1 MINPAK
7 RTNSIEL
14 SQIRK
19 MFEVTNPD
27 AINLGI
33 GEPDFDV
40 PKNIKDAM
48 KKSIDENDTHYTP
61 NKGYIELREEI
72 VKKFK
77 KENEID
83 ANPENVIVTVGASEG
98 LYLCAQAFFEK
109 GDEIILPNPS
119 FLSYEACINLAGGT
133 ITPVDCK
140 MENEFKLK
148 ADDVYDKINENTK
161 AIILNSPS
169 NPTGAVMDKEDIKAI
184 ADLSMDKNFLIIS
197 DEIYEKI
204 IYDKKHYSPA
214 KYSDN
219 VITLNGFSKT
229 YAMTGLRIGY
239 LTANDEN
246 TEELLKIHQYN
257 IACAS
262 TTSQRGAYEA
272 LTGPQ
277 DEVEKM
283 VHEFKNRRD
292 LIVSRLNGMGYE
304 TVNAEGA
311 FYVFP
316 KIEDKDFVKKAANAG
331 VITVPGEAFGS
342 NECVC
347 FQALIFLSCS
357 VTFGCNLSA
366 LLILSVLKTSNT
378 LFFSAGSRN
387 NNEFLKISSKF
398 CFGEAPSF
406 KIGTL
411 IATCFDFCN
420 MTSFISDKGRGVF
433 ATVFPIAKLV
443 Q

>member
-1 MINPAK
+1 MINPAN
-7 RTNSIEL
+7 RTKSIEL

-33 GEPDFDV
+33 GEPDFNV
-40 PKNIKDAM
+40 PENIKQAM
-48 KKSIDENDTHYTP
+48 KDSIDENDTHYTS
-61 NKGYIELREEI
+61 NKGIIELREEI
-72 VKKFK
+72 AKKFK
-77 KENEID
+77 NENGID
-83 ANPENVIVTVGASEG
+83 TNPENILVTAGASEA
-98 LYLCAQAFFEK
+98 LFICAQAFIEK
-109 GDEIILPNPS
+109 GDEVLIPDPG
-119 FLSYEACINLAGGT
+119 FLSYEACVKIANGT
-133 ITPVDCK
+133 IVPVDCT

-148 ADDVYDKINENTK
+148 AEDVEEKITDKTK

-169 NPTGAVMDKEDIKAI
+169 NPTGAVMEKEDVKAI

-239 LTANDEN
+239 LTATEDY
-246 TEELLKIHQYN
+246 TEELLKVHQYN

-277 DEVEKM
+277 DEVHKM
-283 VHEFKNRRD
+283 VNEFKRRRD

-316 KIEDKDFVKKAANAG
+316 KIEDEDFVMKAAKAG
-331 VITVPGEAFGS
+331 VITVPGAAFGS
-342 NECVC
+342 NGQGHVRMSYANSYENIEK
-347 FQALIFLSCS
+347 AM
-357 VTFGCNLSA
+357 N
-366 LLILSVLKTSNT
+366 ILEERVGN
-378 LFFSAGSRN
+378 G
-387 NNEFLKISSKF
+387 
-398 CFGEAPSF
+398 
-406 KIGTL
+406 
-411 IATCFDFCN
+411 
-420 MTSFISDKGRGVF
+420 
-433 ATVFPIAKLV
+433 
-443 Q
+443 

>member
-1 MINPAK
+1 MINPAS
-7 RTNSIEL
+7 RTKSIEL
-14 SQIRK
+14 SLIRK
-19 MFEVTNPD
+19 MFEVTNPN

-33 GEPDFDV
+33 GEPDFNV

-48 KKSIDENDTHYTP
+48 KKSIDNNDTHYTP

-77 KENEID
+77 RDNGINTD
-83 ANPENVIVTVGASEG
+83 PENVIVTVGASEA
-98 LYLCAQAFFEK
+98 LNICTQAFIES
-109 GDEIILPNPS
+109 GNEVILSNPS
-119 FLSYEACINLAGGT
+119 FLSYEACINLSGGS
-133 ITPVDCK
+133 IVPVDCK

-148 ADDVYDKINENTK
+148 ADEVLEKITPKTK

-169 NPTGAVMDKEDIKAI
+169 NPTGAVMEKEDIKAI
-184 ADLSMDKNFLIIS
+184 ADLSMDHDFLIIS

-204 IYDKKHYSPA
+204 IYDKKHYSPG

-239 LTANDEN
+239 LTANE
-246 TEELLKIHQYN
+246 TYSEELLKIHQYN

-277 DEVEKM
+277 DEVNEM
-283 VHEFKNRRD
+283 VKEFKKRRD
-292 LIVSRLNGMGYE
+292 LIVSRLNEMGYE

-316 KIEDKDFVKKAANAG
+316 KIEDKDFVMKAAKAG
-331 VITVPGEAFGS
+331 VITVPGVAFGS
-342 NECVC
+342 NGKNHVRMSYANSYENIEK
-347 FQALIFLSCS
+347 AM
-357 VTFGCNLSA
+357 N
-366 LLILSVLKTSNT
+366 ILEERVVN
-378 LFFSAGSRN
+378 G
-387 NNEFLKISSKF
+387 
-398 CFGEAPSF
+398 
-406 KIGTL
+406 
-411 IATCFDFCN
+411 
-420 MTSFISDKGRGVF
+420 
-433 ATVFPIAKLV
+433 
-443 Q
+443 

>member
-7 RTNSIEL
+7 RTKSIEL
-14 SQIRK
+14 SLIRK

-40 PKNIKDAM
+40 PQNIKDTM
-48 KKSIDENDTHYTP
+48 KKSIDDNETHYTP

-77 KENEID
+77 NDNGIKT
-83 ANPENVIVTVGASEG
+83 NPDNIIVTAGASEA
-98 LYLCAQAFFEK
+98 LYMCAQAFVDP
-109 GDEIILPNPS
+109 GDEVILPDPS
-119 FLSYEACINLAGGT
+119 FLSYEACIKMAGGK
-133 ITPVDCK
+133 IVPVDCR
-140 MENEFKLK
+140 MENEFKLQ
-148 ADDVYDKINENTK
+148 ADDVAEKITPKTK
-161 AIILNSPS
+161 AIMLNSPS

-184 ADLSMDKNFLIIS
+184 ADLSMDHNFLIVS

-239 LTANDEN
+239 LTANEN
-246 TEELLKIHQYN
+246 YVEDLLKIHQYN

-262 TTSQRGAYEA
+262 STSQRGAYEA

-277 DEVEKM
+277 DEVVKM
-283 VHEFKNRRD
+283 VEEFRKRRD

-316 KIEDKDFVKKAANAG
+316 KIEDEDFVMKAAKAG
-331 VITVPGEAFGS
+331 VITVPGIAFGS
-342 NECVC
+342 NGEGHIRMSY
-347 FQALIFLSCS
+347 ANSYENIKK
-357 VTFGCNLSA
+357 A
-366 LLILSVLKTSNT
+366 MDIL
-378 LFFSAGSRN
+378 
-387 NNEFLKISSKF
+387 E
-398 CFGEAPSF
+398 E
-406 KIGTL
+406 
-411 IATCFDFCN
+411 
-420 MTSFISDKGRGVF
+420 GV
-433 ATVFPIAKLV
+433 
-443 Q
+443 

>member
-7 RTNSIEL
+7 RIQSIEL

-40 PKNIKDAM
+40 PQNIKDAM
-48 KKSIDENDTHYTP
+48 KKSLDENDTHYTS
-61 NKGYIELREEI
+61 NKGMIELREEI

-77 KENEID
+77 KDNGINT
-83 ANPENVIVTVGASEG
+83 NPDNIIVTVGASEA
-98 LYLCAQAFFEK
+98 LFMCAQAFIEK
-109 GDEIILPNPS
+109 GDEVLLPNPS
-119 FLSYEACINLAGGT
+119 FLSYEACVKIAEGT
-133 ITPVDCK
+133 ITPVECT

-148 ADDVYDKINENTK
+148 ADDVLEKINKNTK
-161 AIILNSPS
+161 AIVLNSPS
-169 NPTGAVMDKEDIKAI
+169 NPTGAVMEKEDIKAI
-184 ADLSMDKNFLIIS
+184 ADLSMDNDFLIIS

-204 IYDKKHYSPA
+204 IYGKKHYSPA

-239 LTANDEN
+239 LTANETY

-257 IACAS
+257 IACAN
-262 TTSQRGAYEA
+262 TTAQRGAYEA

-277 DEVEKM
+277 DDVEKM
-283 VHEFKNRRD
+283 VGEFRKRRD
-292 LIVSRLNGMGYE
+292 LIVSRLNEMGYE

-316 KIEDKDFVKKAANAG
+316 KIEDKDFVMKAAAAG
-331 VITVPGEAFGS
+331 VITVPGAAFGS
-342 NECVC
+342 NGEGHVRMSY
-347 FQALIFLSCS
+347 ANSYENIEIAMDRLEEM
-357 VTFGCNLSA
+357 
-366 LLILSVLKTSNT
+366 K
-378 LFFSAGSRN
+378 RN
-387 NNEFLKISSKF
+387 E
-398 CFGEAPSF
+398 
-406 KIGTL
+406 
-411 IATCFDFCN
+411 
-420 MTSFISDKGRGVF
+420 
-433 ATVFPIAKLV
+433 
-443 Q
+443 

>member
-1 MINPAK
+1 MQVIILRKKLIYYKIYNNTKEVKVMINPAS
-7 RTNSIEL
+7 RTKSIEL
-14 SQIRK
+14 SLIRK

-40 PKNIKDAM
+40 PENIKNAM
-48 KKSIDENDTHYTP
+48 KKSIDENDTHYTS
-61 NKGYIELREEI
+61 NKGKIELREEI

-77 KENEID
+77 NENGINT
-83 ANPENVIVTVGASEG
+83 NPENIIVTAGASEG
-98 LYLCAQAFFEK
+98 LFMCAQAFIEK
-109 GDEIILPNPS
+109 GDEVLLPDPS
-119 FLSYEACINLAGGT
+119 FLSYEACVKIADGT
-133 ITPVDCK
+133 IVPVDCT

-148 ADDVYDKINENTK
+148 ADDVQEKITGKTK

-169 NPTGAVMDKEDIKAI
+169 NPTGAVMEKEDIKAI
-184 ADLSMDKNFLIIS
+184 ADLSMDNNFLIIS

-239 LTANDEN
+239 LTANEDY
-246 TEELLKIHQYN
+246 TEQLLKIHQYN
-257 IACAS
+257 IACANN
-262 TTSQRGAYEA
+262 TAQRGAYEA

-283 VHEFKNRRD
+283 VNEFQRRRD
-292 LIVSRLNGMGYE
+292 LIVRRLNEMGYE

-316 KIEDKDFVKKAANAG
+316 KIEDEDFVMKAAKAG
-331 VITVPGEAFGS
+331 VITVPGIAFGS
-342 NECVC
+342 NPLPSSVIVHSHFSGEKAYSTVT
-347 FQALIFLSCS
+347 FLSAN
-357 VTFGCNLSA
+357 FLSLRR
-366 LLILSVLKTSNT
+366 LL
-378 LFFSAGSRN
+378 
-387 NNEFLKISSKF
+387 
-398 CFGEAPSF
+398 
-406 KIGTL
+406 
-411 IATCFDFCN
+411 
-420 MTSFISDKGRGVF
+420 
-433 ATVFPIAKLV
+433 
-443 Q
+443 

>member
-1 MINPAK
+1 MINPAN
-7 RTNSIEL
+7 RTKSIEL

-33 GEPDFDV
+33 GEPDFNV
-40 PKNIKDAM
+40 PEHIKKVM
-48 KKSIDENDTHYTP
+48 KDSIDENDTHYTP

-77 KENEID
+77 NENGI
-83 ANPENVIVTVGASEG
+83 ATTPENIIVTVGASEA
-98 LYLCAQAFFEK
+98 LYMCAQAFIEK
-109 GDEIILPNPS
+109 GDEVILPNPS
-119 FLSYEACINLAGGT
+119 FLSYEACVKLANGN
-133 ITPVDCK
+133 IIPVDCK
-140 MENEFKLK
+140 MENDFKLK
-148 ADDVYDKINENTK
+148 ANDVADKITKDTK

-169 NPTGAVMDKEDIKAI
+169 NPTGAVMEKEDIKAI
-184 ADLSMDKNFLIIS
+184 ADLSMDNNFLIIS

-239 LTANDEN
+239 LTANEN
-246 TEELLKIHQYN
+246 LTEELLKIHQYN

-262 TTSQRGAYEA
+262 TTSQRGAYAA

-277 DEVEKM
+277 DDVEKM
-283 VHEFKNRRD
+283 VNEFKNRRN
-292 LIVSRLNGMGYE
+292 LIVSRLNEMGYE

-316 KIEDKDFVKKAANAG
+316 KIEDEDFVTKAAKAG
-331 VITVPGEAFGS
+331 VITVPGAAFGS
-342 NECVC
+342 NGKGHVRMSYANSYENIEK
-347 FQALIFLSCS
+347 AMD
-357 VTFGCNLSA
+357 
-366 LLILSVLKTSNT
+366 ILEERVVN
-378 LFFSAGSRN
+378 G
-387 NNEFLKISSKF
+387 
-398 CFGEAPSF
+398 
-406 KIGTL
+406 
-411 IATCFDFCN
+411 
-420 MTSFISDKGRGVF
+420 
-433 ATVFPIAKLV
+433 
-443 Q
+443 